1 MSQPSQ
7 PPLELAWQTLRASLE
22 WAHEFAL
29 VFVFCSDTATKE
41 ALFRRAD
48 DLMRAQVR
56 PFERPASRQS
66 TDFIQTLLPFAVRPS
81 SVHLASNMPLWL
93 DLDSHPGNAEW
104 DAARAEFLN
113 RLNERRASLVREH
126 TRAVVLALPQD
137 WTKRAAEAAPDLWTI
152 RQPTVYLGRTAQFG
166 ETADRLGDETR
177 LTLQT
182 VQASAA
188 TPKELPLAV
197 RRWQTA
203 REAHSA
209 MDGLTV
215 WDGVQ
220 ASQAALEA
228 GHTTL
233 ALDIAHQTTALAQE
247 NLERDGK
254 TPERLRDLS
263 VSMNKLGDV
272 AQALGQLEDAK
283 TAYAQGEQLSRALI
297 DDFGKTPER
306 LRDLSVSME
315 RLGDVARAL
324 GQLEDAKTA
333 YAQGEQLRRA
343 LIDDF
348 GKTPERVRDLSVS
361 MDRLGDVAQ
370 ALGQLEDAK
379 TAYAQGEGLA
389 TELIDTY
396 GETVLG
402 LETLAYNAFRLGQV
416 LEKLGETVAAQPH
429 LSKAR
434 SLYQRLTLAMPH
446 EQRYR
451 NLLEELGVN
460 VPVLAQDTQ
469 RG

>member
-306 LRDLSVSME
+306 VRDLSVSME
-315 RLGDVARAL
+315 
-324 GQLEDAKTA
+324 
-333 YAQGEQLRRA
+333 
-343 LIDDF
+343 
-348 GKTPERVRDLSVS
+348 
-361 MDRLGDVAQ
+361 RLGDVAQ